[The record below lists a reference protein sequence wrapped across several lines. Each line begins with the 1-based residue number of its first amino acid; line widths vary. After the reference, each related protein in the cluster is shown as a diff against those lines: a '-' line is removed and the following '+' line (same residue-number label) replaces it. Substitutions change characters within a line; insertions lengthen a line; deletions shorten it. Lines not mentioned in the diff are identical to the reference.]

1 VEKESAKMTVRERA
15 AKLLGN
21 GVEQEV
27 VATALGVTPGYI
39 SQLLGETEFALEVSQ
54 LRLLNLENATERDGK
69 YDTLEDKMLGR
80 LEELEPY
87 MTKPREV
94 LGALQVLNRAVRRG
108 VKPEQAPQVKQDVV
122 VLQMPVVIQNKFVV
136 NELNQ
141 VVAVGSK
148 EVTER
153 VGSNVLQDLTTI
165 TSKSLLEK
173 IRKPELVSEEQGFE
187 RERNDNG
194 TAGRERVSEGAR
206 S

>member
-1 VEKESAKMTVRERA
+1 
-15 AKLLGN
+15 
-21 GVEQEV
+21 
-27 VATALGVTPGYI
+27 
-39 SQLLGETEFALEVSQ
+39 LGESEFALEVSQ

-173 IRKPELVSEEQGFE
+173 IRKPELVSEEQGLE

>member
-1 VEKESAKMTVRERA
+1 MTVRERA

-21 GVEQEV
+21 GVEQEI

-39 SQLLGETEFALEVSQ
+39 SQLLGESEFALEVSQ

-173 IRKPELVSEEQGFE
+173 IRKPELVSEEQGLE

>member
-1 VEKESAKMTVRERA
+1 MTVRQRA

-21 GVEQEV
+21 GVEQEI

-39 SQLLGETEFALEVSQ
+39 SQLLGEPEFALEVSQ

-80 LEELEPY
+80 LEQLEPY

-141 VVAVGSK
+141 VVAVGSR
-148 EVTER
+148 EATER
-153 VGSNVLQDLTTI
+153 VGLAGSNVLQDLTTI

-173 IRKPELVSEEQGFE
+173 IRKPELVSEEQGLE